1 MEGGERNVK
10 IEAEYVRVITKA
22 RRAKMLLLNVRFHAD
37 NRISCL
43 SINFL

>member
-22 RRAKMLLLNVRFHAD
+22 RPRRNAFIKYSFSRW
-37 NRISCL
+37 
-43 SINFL
+43 